1 VNEDE
6 EYEVESEAGGSANCD
21 TYTVGSVSFF
31 VPSPTCT
38 RPQRVRTPSS
48 HALNTARSL
57 CTRKSTKIYPHSLHD
72 PKTTLTSES
81 DWSVNKIIPLTC
93 TPPLHASD
101 HITIL
106 SQSREA
112 LTSSNTLLTFRSP
125 AHGKSIVHM
134 YPLQCVLNNPTP
146 NIGAV
151 LDTGAQR
158 SAAKHPEEILRH
170 TKSSH
175 TMQGAFVK
183 PTTMRVS

>member
-1 VNEDE
+1 MSEDE
-6 EYEVESEAGGSANCD
+6 GYEVESESGDSVNRD
-21 TYTVGSVSFF
+21 IYSVGSVSFF
-31 VPSPTCT
+31 IPSSTCT
-38 RPQRVRTPSS
+38 RTQPVRTPSS

-57 CTRKSTKIYPHSLHD
+57 CTRKSTKIYPRSLHD

-81 DWSVNKIIPLTC
+81 DWSVNKIIPLAC

-101 HITIL
+101 RITIVL
-106 SQSREA
+106 QSREA
-112 LTSSNTLLTFRSP
+112 LPSSNTLLTFRSP
-125 AHGKSIVHM
+125 AHGNSIVHM
-134 YPLQCVLNNPTP
+134 YPIQCVLNNPTP